1 MASGKTKVDTVE
13 QYFSPFPKEIQKI
26 LKQVS
31 DALKKAVPDAD
42 EVISY
47 QMPAFKYHGWIFYYS
62 AYTNHY
68 SLSCPPPFTVF
79 EVFKK
84 ELSDYEVTKS
94 AIKFPLDKPVPVKLI
109 SDMAKFRAKAN
120 LEREKKKAK
129 IEK

>member
-1 MASGKTKVDTVE
+1 MASGKIKGETVG
-13 QYFSPFPKEIQKI
+13 QYFATFPKEIQKI
-26 LKQVS
+26 LRQVRDS
-31 DALKKAVPDAD
+31 LKKAVPDAE

-62 AYTNHY
+62 AYSTHY

-79 EVFKK
+79 DVFKK

-120 LEREKKKAK
+120 LESEKKKNK
-129 IEK
+129 K